1 MKLNEKFIAIKLR
14 KQGLSYH
21 NILNKVNV
29 SKSSLSLWLRDIELT
44 PKQQEKLFIG
54 REKSRYFAGSKKKAI
69 RIVQTNDIINKSKKE
84 VLSFIKNPLFLIGL
98 SLYWAEGTKNSNESV
113 RFSNSDKAMIE
124 LMMRWFRE
132 ICNVP
137 EKKFR
142 VQVHMHSL
150 HCQPDLEKYWS
161 RIASVPQR
169 QFYKTYVK
177 QTSLGQ
183 RKNILYNGTCTV
195 TINSRELFRKIMGW
209 KLGLQEYLNISP

>member
-1 MKLNEKFIAIKLR
+1 MKLTEKLTAIKLR
-14 KQGLSYH
+14 KRGLSYKD
-21 NILNKVNV
+21 ILDKIDV

-44 PKQQEKLFIG
+44 PKQQEKLFVG

-69 RIVQTNDIINKSKKE
+69 RILQTNDIIDKSKRE
-84 VLSFIKNPLFLIGL
+84 ASSFIGSPLFLAGL

-142 VQVHMHSL
+142 VQIHMHNL

-161 RIASVPQR
+161 HIVGVPRR
-169 QFYKTYVK
+169 QFYKTYIK
-177 QTSLGQ
+177 ETSLGQ
-183 RKNILYNGTCTV
+183 RKNILYNGTCTITV
-195 TINSRELFRKIMGW
+195 NSRELFRKIVGW
-209 KLGLQEYLNISP
+209 KLGLQEYFNISP